1 MFEITSIV
9 GFEDHKHNLSR
20 LPEMVGMIRH
30 AVDEM
35 ISIAF

>member
-1 MFEITSIV
+1 MCEITVIAC
-9 GFEDHKHNLSR
+9 FEDHKHNLSR

-35 ISIAF
+35 ISIVF